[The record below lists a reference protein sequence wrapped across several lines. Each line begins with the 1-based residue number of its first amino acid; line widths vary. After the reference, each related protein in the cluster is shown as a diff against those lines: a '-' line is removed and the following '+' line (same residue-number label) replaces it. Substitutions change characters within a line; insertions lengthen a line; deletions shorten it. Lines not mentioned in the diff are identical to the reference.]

1 MWASQKP
8 RQHNPFEW
16 TIDKLVTEVKIPV
29 IAALVIMAAVYLAL
43 ELFA

>member
-1 MWASQKP
+1 MTRK
-8 RQHNPFEW
+8 HYVY